1 MIWRRLFAVYY
12 FIKYLPLRLWRCRG
26 PMEHRGFVGVQI
38 DGLSHDDLAYAVER
52 GYLPRLR
59 RRLRDHEYK
68 LHPYPAGLPSA
79 TSYAQVGMFY
89 GENADI
95 PAFRWYERADRRV
108 VNCNR
113 PHSAEYIRPRLGA
126 RMGVLRGGSSYVN
139 LVDGDADRAVLTA
152 NSSVPRS
159 FFEEIGGVRLFL
171 LGILHPLR
179 MLMTLLAAVR
189 ELFFELYDR
198 HTGPGRHS
206 SVVEGWFP
214 VLRVLSNVIFREVQT
229 VAVMA
234 DVYAGVPYIFTTFA
248 SYDELAHHYGPRSRP
263 ALKNLGGIFGRIIE
277 IEKII
282 RRLPGRHYDLI
293 VLSDH
298 GQTEGNPFLGLFGAT
313 LGQVLH
319 RHFEGRRV
327 HVESE
332 RHDLP
337 SAQTRGLYA
346 DHLSRRAQ
354 GLWFFPRAVFRGIA
368 RILRRVANPESYL
381 VEKYYVDP
389 ENDFVVTYSG
399 TLAHLYFS
407 RRPERLDDEAVRREF
422 PDVLDFLVG
431 HPGIG
436 LVATKAAEG
445 GLILRSR
452 RGVGHLAGGEVAVIE
467 GEDPLAPYDDAGPVG
482 RRALERMGGFAN
494 SGDLILFG
502 TYDERGFVCFDD
514 QVASHGAL
522 GGPQFWPFLM
532 VPNGPRFD
540 RLAITDPRDLY
551 AQVFLPYHPQHQPS
565 SPPSEARR
573 TALDKSM

>member
-1 MIWRRLFAVYY
+1 MIGQRLFAVYY
-12 FIKYLPLRLWRCRG
+12 FIKYLPLRLWRHGG

-38 DGLSHDDLAYAVER
+38 DGLAHADLTYAVEH
-52 GYLPRLR
+52 GYLLRLR
-59 RRLRDHEYK
+59 RRLRNREYK
-68 LHPYPAGLPSA
+68 LHAFPAGLPSA

-113 PHSAEYIRPRLGA
+113 PHSAEYIRPRLGD
-126 RMGVLRGGSSYVN
+126 RMGILRGGSSYVN

-159 FFEEIGGVRLFL
+159 FFEEIGGFRLFL
-171 LGILHPLR
+171 LALLHPLR
-179 MLMTLLAAVR
+179 MGMTLLASVR
-189 ELFFELYDR
+189 ELFYELYDR
-198 HTGPGRHS
+198 CLSRTGRHS

-229 VAVMA
+229 IAVMA
-234 DVYAGVPYIFTTFA
+234 DVYAGVPYIFTTFT

-263 ALKNLGGIFGRIIE
+263 ALKNLRGIVGRILE
-277 IEKII
+277 IEKIT

-293 VLSDH
+293 VVSDH
-298 GQTEGNPFLGLFGAT
+298 GQTEGNPFLRLFGAT

-327 HVESE
+327 HVETD
-332 RHDLP
+332 RPDLP
-337 SAQTRGLYA
+337 STQTRGLYA
-346 DHLSRRAQ
+346 DHLARRAE
-354 GLWFFPRAVFRGIA
+354 GRSFLTRGILRGIA
-368 RILRRVANPESYL
+368 RLLRKITNPESYL

-389 ENDFVVTYSG
+389 DNDFVVTYSG
-399 TLAHLYFS
+399 TLAHVYFS
-407 RRPERLDDEAVRREF
+407 RWPERLDDAAVRREF
-422 PDVLDFLVG
+422 PDVLEFLVG
-431 HPGIG
+431 HPGVG
-436 LVATKAAEG
+436 LVATRAAEG
-445 GLILRSR
+445 GLVLRSR
-452 RGVGHLAGGEVAVIE
+452 RGIGRLVDGEVTAIE
-467 GEDPLAPYDDAGPVG
+467 GDDPLAPYDDAGPVG

-494 SGDLILFG
+494 AGDLILFG

-522 GGPQFWPFLM
+522 GGPQFWPFLL
-532 VPNGPRFD
+532 VPNDPRFD

-551 AQVFLPYHPQHQPS
+551 AQVFLPYHHGPA
-565 SPPSEARR
+565 EGGG
-573 TALDKSM
+573 L

>member
-1 MIWRRLFAVYY
+1 MIARRLFAVYY
-12 FIKYLPLRLWRCRG
+12 FIKYLPLRLWRHRG
-26 PMEHRGFVGVQI
+26 PMEHRGFVGIQI
-38 DGLSHDDLAYAVER
+38 DGLAHADLVHAVER
-52 GYLPRLR
+52 GYLPGLR
-59 RRLRDHEYK
+59 RRLGSRECK
-68 LHPYPAGLPSA
+68 LHAYPAGLPSA

-113 PHSAEYIRPRLGA
+113 PHSADYIRARLGD

-159 FFEEIGGVRLFL
+159 FFEQLGGMRLFL
-171 LGILHPLR
+171 LALMHPLR
-179 MLMTLLAAVR
+179 MLMTLLATVR
-189 ELFFELYDR
+189 ELAFELYDR

-214 VLRVLSNVIFREVQT
+214 ILRALSNVIFREVQT

-234 DVYAGVPYIFTTFA
+234 DVYAGVPYIFTTFT

-263 ALKNLGGIFGRIIE
+263 ALKNLRGIFGRVFE

-298 GQTEGNPFLGLFGAT
+298 GQTEGNPFLRLFGAT

-327 HVESE
+327 RVETDA
-332 RHDLP
+332 HDLP
-337 SAQTRGLYA
+337 STHTRGLYA
-346 DHLSRRAQ
+346 HHLSRRAERR
-354 GLWFFPRAVFRGIA
+354 WFLPRAFLRGVA
-368 RILRRVANPESYL
+368 RLLRKITNPESYL
-381 VEKYYVDP
+381 VEKYYVDTD
-389 ENDFVVTYSG
+389 NDVVVTYSG
-399 TLAHLYFS
+399 TLAHVYFS
-407 RRPERLDDEAVRREF
+407 RWPERLDDAAVRREF
-422 PDVLDFLVG
+422 PDVLGFLVN
-431 HPGIG
+431 HPGVG

-452 RGVGHLAGGEVAVIE
+452 RGIGRLAEGEVTVIE
-467 GEDPLAPYDDAGPVG
+467 GENPLAPYDDSGPTG

-494 SGDLILFG
+494 AGDLILFG
-502 TYDERGFVCFDD
+502 TYDERGYVCFDD

-522 GGPQFWPFLM
+522 GGPQFWPFLL
-532 VPNGPRFD
+532 VPNDPRFD

-551 AQVFLPYHPQHQPS
+551 SQVFLPYHH
-565 SPPSEARR
+565 A
-573 TALDKSM
+573 